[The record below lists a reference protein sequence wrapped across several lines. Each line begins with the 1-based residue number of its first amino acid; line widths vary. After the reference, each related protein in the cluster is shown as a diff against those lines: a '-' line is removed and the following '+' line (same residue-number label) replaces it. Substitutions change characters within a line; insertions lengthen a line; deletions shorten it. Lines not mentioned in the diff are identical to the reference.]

1 MPEISDLAILTE
13 LLSSDRVVFYSPVNG
28 DSYTVSG
35 SNLAKS
41 LKELITF
48 DDDKLTQY
56 YSPSATGFSVQ
67 INNDSLSVFLLMTP
81 TGAFAAGTFILPLK
95 DNCVDK
101 QEIQVITTQAVTTLT
116 INGNGSSLVGA
127 PTTLAANGYFKLRF
141 DSINSTWY
149 RIG

>member
-1 MPEISDLAILTE
+1 MINWLNIIHP
-13 LLSSDRVVFYSPVNG
+13 
-28 DSYTVSG
+28 
-35 SNLAKS
+35 
-41 LKELITF
+41 
-48 DDDKLTQY
+48 
-56 YSPSATGFSVQ
+56 ATGFSVQ

-95 DNCVDK
+95 DNCADK

-149 RIG
+149 E